1 MRLPFQ
7 RWATGSK
14 FTYFL
19 SGGALLTI
27 GFVYVFLHLSSPKI
41 KSKKDLQFFNG
52 ILIEHEYYHNSR
64 GVQDCFFRLKGFSDE
79 FAVGNKIKTFD
90 ISGFENLVNGD
101 SVTVG
106 LSKGD
111 FARLNLGSDQIF
123 IYALSSTN
131 RIFLDYKDS
140 IQKYNSNQVYYICA
154 LLLIFGFLLIYLGC
168 ISKVRSL
175 I

>member
-7 RWATGSK
+7 RRATGNK
-14 FTYFL
+14 FTYFF
-19 SGGALLTI
+19 SGGAVLAI
-27 GFVYVFLHLSSPKI
+27 GFVYVFLHLSSPKMT
-41 KSKKDLQFFNG
+41 SKKDLQFFDG
-52 ILIEHEYYHNSR
+52 VLIEHEYYHNSR
-64 GVQDCFFRLKGFSDE
+64 GVQDCFFRLKGYSDE

-101 SVTVG
+101 SLTVG

-111 FARLNLGSDQIF
+111 FSRLNLGTEEIF
-123 IYALSSTN
+123 IYALSSSN

-140 IQKYNSNQVYYICA
+140 IRKYNSNQVYYICSP
-154 LLLIFGFLLIYLGC
+154 LLIFGFLLIYLGC